1 MLGRTR
7 TLLASLALVTPFAQ
21 AHMLWLER
29 PSDHLTQAY
38 FGEFVDD
45 VRETQA
51 GPLKRFEGLTAQQAG
66 KTLLSQAQDSSLD
79 FATTGVADVRL
90 SKTLIHKDTRVIFD
104 AKAGR
109 HETKADDS
117 LTLELVPESADSNT
131 LTLMFQGKPLAATEV
146 IAVSP
151 QKWSKSFRT
160 DEQGKITLKTPWA
173 GLYVLEVAHT
183 VEGKGEQE
191 GKSYEKTRYV
201 HTLSLLVPEQG

>member
-29 PSDHLTQAY
+29 PSDHLAQAY

-79 FATTGVADVRL
+79 FATTGDR
-90 SKTLIHKDTRVIFD
+90 
-104 AKAGR
+104 
-109 HETKADDS
+109 
-117 LTLELVPESADSNT
+117 
-131 LTLMFQGKPLAATEV
+131 
-146 IAVSP
+146 
-151 QKWSKSFRT
+151 KS
-160 DEQGKITLKTPWA
+160 
-173 GLYVLEVAHT
+173 VV
-183 VEGKGEQE
+183 
-191 GKSYEKTRYV
+191 
-201 HTLSLLVPEQG
+201 